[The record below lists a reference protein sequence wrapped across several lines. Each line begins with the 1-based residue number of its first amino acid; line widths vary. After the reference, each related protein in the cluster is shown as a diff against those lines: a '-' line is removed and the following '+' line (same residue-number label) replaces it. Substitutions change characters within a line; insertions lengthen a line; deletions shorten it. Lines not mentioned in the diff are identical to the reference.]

1 MFFLENYE
9 QRLPHNKVLR
19 QMPIQLRERTNDTK
33 NRLIKAIK
41 EHRYHFI
48 VWSVFIAYEILIAG
62 IFSGYYSSFTNYA
75 LHYFFNI
82 LLFYSHAFLLF
93 ETLWNGKYK
102 WSKLSLPLLILIEI
116 ALYVL
121 VVYSFEIFFTK
132 YLHIVVLQKTAFSKA
147 YVSRTVWRGLYFIGF
162 STAYY
167 VILRNQYRK
176 QQMEEM
182 ERQKLLSII
191 QQEEIKNELMRTQNA
206 YLKSQINPHF
216 LINTLSHLYNETRK
230 LAPKAAES
238 IISLSDMMQY
248 ALSKEVAMGMMR
260 LHDEIKLVENYLHLH
275 QARQVHPAEL
285 SLEYDEECQKLNFI
299 PLVLMTLVENILKHG
314 RLDQP
319 DHPAVI
325 RITVED
331 NILHIHTSNLR
342 SVNPKASGHGMGL
355 KNIKERLIQ
364 SYGDHATFEY
374 GSDENKYFNT
384 DIFITVM

>member
-1 MFFLENYE
+1 
-9 QRLPHNKVLR
+9 
-19 QMPIQLRERTNDTK
+19 MPILLRERTNDPL
-33 NRLIKAIK
+33 NRVIKAIK
-41 EHRYHFI
+41 KHRYHFI
-48 VWSVFIAYEILIAG
+48 VWSVFMAYEILIAG
-62 IFSGYYSSFTNYA
+62 IFSGFYSSFTNYA

-93 ETLWNGKYK
+93 ETLWNEKYK
-102 WSKLSLPLLILIEI
+102 WSKIILPFLILIEI

-121 VVYSFEIFFTK
+121 IVYSFEIFFTK

-147 YVSRTVWRGLYFIGF
+147 YISRTVWRGLYFIGF

-230 LAPKAAES
+230 LAPKAAEG

-248 ALSKEVAMGMMR
+248 ALSKEVATGMMR
-260 LHDEIKLVENYLHLH
+260 LQDEIKLVENYLYLH
-275 QARQVHPAEL
+275 QARQVHPAAL
-285 SLEYDEECQKLNFI
+285 TLEYDEECQKLNFI

-314 RLDQP
+314 KLDRADQP
-319 DHPAVI
+319 AII
-325 RITVED
+325 RITFENEV
-331 NILHIHTSNLR
+331 LHIHTSNLK
-342 SVNPKASGHGMGL
+342 SVNPKAAGHGMGL
-355 KNIKERLIQ
+355 KNINDRLIQ
-364 SYGDHATFEY
+364 SYGDSVTFEY
-374 GSDENKYFNT
+374 ASDERKYFNT
-384 DIFITVM
+384 DIVITM